1 MSLIRVLFSV
11 AALAV
16 TFAIPVQAAEL
27 KIGVVNVPRLLSD
40 APQSKAAS
48 QRMEKEFAGRQRE
61 LMELQKSAQDLEER
75 LARDSVTMAAQERQN
90 KERELLAIKR
100 DLKNKQED
108 FREDFEQRNR
118 EENERIQRSIVQV
131 IDDFVKAENYDLIL
145 GEGVIRASKALDITD
160 RLMERLKKQPDAASA
175 K

>member
-1 MSLIRVLFSV
+1 MRFTRVLFAMAV
-11 AALAV
+11 LAATA
-16 TFAIPVQAAEL
+16 TPVQAAEL
-27 KIGVVNVPRLLSD
+27 KIGVVNVAKLLSE

-48 QRMEKEFAGRQRE
+48 QRMEKEFSGRQRE
-61 LMELQKSAQDLEER
+61 LMDLQKSAQDLEER
-75 LARDSVTMAAQERQN
+75 LTRDSVTMSAQERQG

-118 EENERIQRSIVQV
+118 EENERVQRTIVQA
-131 IDDFVKAENYDLIL
+131 IDDFVKGENYDLIL
-145 GEGVIRASKALDITD
+145 GEGVIRASKALDITE
-160 RLMERLKKQPDAASA
+160 RLMERLKKQSDVTPA